1 MTSRWRHCHGN
12 FTLVHTIYICSAFF
26 HCEQVAIRWI
36 ILFSASGI
44 HAPLRPWERP
54 ACYLFQCSFS
64 YVLTKKRH
72 WRFFDRLYDTLDMSV
87 WIEKL
92 TNRWPPI
99 KNQPIKIQRIVWC
112 RIIHRTIYIL
122 KMRHQNRD
130 EFHQFQEYSSQI
142 QNLVIVDHM
151 ADSGISLLRNTNS
164 LRNYNVS
171 LSLTNSVKWDAWRDS
186 CVFSK

>member
-72 WRFFDRLYDTLDMSV
+72 SRRFFDRLYDTLDMSV

-99 KNQPIKIQRIVWC
+99 KINQSKFSVLYDVGSFIGRFIFWKCVI
-112 RIIHRTIYIL
+112 RT
-122 KMRHQNRD
+122 
-130 EFHQFQEYSSQI
+130 
-142 QNLVIVDHM
+142 
-151 ADSGISLLRNTNS
+151 ATNS
-164 LRNYNVS
+164 I
-171 LSLTNSVKWDAWRDS
+171 NSKNTRHRFKTWWLWITWQIR
-186 CVFSK
+186 VFHYYVIQIT

>member
-44 HAPLRPWERP
+44 HAPLSPWERS
-54 ACYLFQCSFS
+54 ACYLIQCSFS
-64 YVLTKKRH
+64 YIPTKKRH
-72 WRFFDRLYDTLDMSV
+72 FRRFFDRLYDTLDMSV

-99 KNQPIKIQRIVWC
+99 KKSTNQNSAYCMMSDHSSDDLYFENASSEPRRIPSIP
-112 RIIHRTIYIL
+112 RI
-122 KMRHQNRD
+122 
-130 EFHQFQEYSSQI
+130 
-142 QNLVIVDHM
+142 LVT
-151 ADSGISLLRNTNS
+151 DSKLGDCGSHGRFGYFIIT
-164 LRNYNVS
+164 
-171 LSLTNSVKWDAWRDS
+171 
-186 CVFSK
+186 